1 MTLANFQNIL
11 LLDSE
16 ELKVVGVMKDGC
28 NVHIRFKG
36 WESFI
41 VTADSED
48 EAERIVLGIFE
59 LYSIPSNKKPPAV
72 TPRATLGNEE

>member
-16 ELKVVGVMKDGC
+16 ELKVVGVMIDGC

-36 WESFI
+36 WESVV
-41 VTADSED
+41 VTTDSEE
-48 EAERIVLGIFE
+48 EAERMLKGIFA
-59 LYSIPSNKKPPAV
+59 LYSNPSHKKPLAV
-72 TPRATLGNEE
+72 TPGATLGNEE